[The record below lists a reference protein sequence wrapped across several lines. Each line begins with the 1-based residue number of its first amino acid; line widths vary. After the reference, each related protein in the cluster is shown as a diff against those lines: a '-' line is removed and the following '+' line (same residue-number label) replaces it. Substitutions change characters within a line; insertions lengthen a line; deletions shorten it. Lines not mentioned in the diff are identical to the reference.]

1 MGAYQC
7 SKCGV
12 MLEYYGTVGRSR
24 NYSCWVH
31 SYDDPKQTLKEK
43 LIYSTNE
50 KKICVE
56 CYNNGNCRHKFRYV
70 ICGGICC

>member
-1 MGAYQC
+1 MGVHQC

-12 MLEYYGTVGRSR
+12 MLEYYGTVGWSR
-24 NYSCWVH
+24 NYSCRVH
-31 SYDDPKQTLKEK
+31 SYDDTKQTLTEK

-50 KKICVE
+50 KKYVCSD
-56 CYNNGNCRHKFRYV
+56 NNGNCRHKFRYV

>member
-1 MGAYQC
+1 MGVHQC

-12 MLEYYGTVGRSR
+12 MLEYYGTVGLSR
-24 NYSCWVH
+24 NYSCRVQ
-31 SYDDPKQTLKEK
+31 SYDDPKQTLTEK

-50 KKICVE
+50 KK
-56 CYNNGNCRHKFRYV
+56 YGWSNNNGNCRHKFRYV